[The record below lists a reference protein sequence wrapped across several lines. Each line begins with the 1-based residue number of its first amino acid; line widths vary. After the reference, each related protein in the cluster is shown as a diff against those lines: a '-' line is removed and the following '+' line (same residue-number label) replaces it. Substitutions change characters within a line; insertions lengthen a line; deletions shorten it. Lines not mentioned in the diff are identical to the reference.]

1 MPRVQSAPPCR
12 ASWLIS
18 NEEVPIRETQVRTV
32 TSPLM
37 TSGRT
42 KSIS

>member
-1 MPRVQSAPPCR
+1 MPRVQTAPACS
-12 ASWLIS
+12 ASWLTS
-18 NEEVPIRETQVRTV
+18 NEEVPTRETQVRTV
-32 TSPLM
+32 TSPLI